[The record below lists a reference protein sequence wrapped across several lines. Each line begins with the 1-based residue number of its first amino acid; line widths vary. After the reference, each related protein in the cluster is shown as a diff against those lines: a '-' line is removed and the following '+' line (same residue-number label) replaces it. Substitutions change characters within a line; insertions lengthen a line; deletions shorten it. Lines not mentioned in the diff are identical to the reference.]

1 MRVSSVRGARALV
14 GVTTALTLA
23 WCTSA
28 GAGADP
34 TADGRRAAPPA
45 AIPVVASTDVYGDIV
60 ERIGADRVDVVSI
73 ISDPA
78 QDPHSY
84 EASTRTQLE
93 LSKAKVVV
101 ENGGGYDDFI
111 DRMLR
116 SSDNSSADVINAV
129 DVSGKAAPAGGQLNE
144 HVWYDLPTM
153 GRLADRIAAA
163 LARVEPADTDTFR
176 ENAKEF
182 RDELANLRART
193 DRIKAEHAGTPVA
206 VTEPVPL
213 YLTEACGLVNRT
225 PAAFSEA
232 VEEGDEVSPRTLRE
246 TLALFT
252 GGNVEALVHNDQTA
266 GPQTEKVKK
275 AAEDHRIP
283 VVSVTETLP
292 AGQDYIGWMTANV
305 DALHGALSR

>member
-1 MRVSSVRGARALV
+1 MRVSSARGAGALV
-14 GVTTALTLA
+14 GVTMALTLT
-23 WCTSA
+23 WSTSA
-28 GAGADP
+28 GASADP
-34 TADGRRAAPPA
+34 AAEGRRAAPPV
-45 AIPVVASTDVYGDIV
+45 AIPVVASTNVYGDIV
-60 ERIGADRVDVVSI
+60 ERIGSNRVDVVSV

-116 SSDNSSADVINAV
+116 SSGNTSADVINVV
-129 DVSGKAAPAGGQLNE
+129 DVSGKVAPAGGELNE
-144 HVWYDLPTM
+144 HVWYDVPTM
-153 GRLADRIAAA
+153 DRLADRIAAA
-163 LARVEPADTDTFR
+163 LARAEPADAGTFR

-182 RDELANLRART
+182 KAELASLQART
-193 DRIKAEHAGTPVA
+193 DRIRADHGGTPVA

-232 VEEGDEVSPRTLRE
+232 VEEGEEVSPRTLRD

-252 GGNVEALVHNDQTA
+252 GRKVEALVYNEQTA
-266 GPQTEKVKK
+266 GPQTEKVKQ
-275 AAEDHRIP
+275 AAEDNRIP

-292 AGQDYIGWMTANV
+292 AGRHYIGWMAANV
-305 DALHGALSR
+305 DALQGALSR